1 VFINKKSVLTL
12 LLLMIF
18 LLAACGAPADEDTA
32 EVESGEV
39 VAIVNEENIY
49 EAEYQKVVDRMVWSY
64 EQQGMEFVGED
75 GEILLQDIRD
85 GVIEHLIQQK
95 VMMQEASSLGLI
107 VTDEEVTAELEGLK
121 AQFDTEEA
129 FQNVLDRTMFT
140 EEELRETLHTEMTIE
155 ALLQRAVDDITV
167 EESEIL
173 ARYESY
179 EAQYEA
185 QREILE
191 ASEEEISEEE
201 MAMIQLPP
209 YDNIKNDL
217 ELQILQEK
225 QQERMLVYVEE
236 LKAASDIEI
245 LI

>member
-1 VFINKKSVLTL
+1 MFMNKKSALTL
-12 LLLMIF
+12 LLLIVF
-18 LLAACGAPADEDTA
+18 LLAACSAPADVDTA

-39 VAIVNEENIY
+39 VAIVNDENIY

-64 EQQGMEFVGED
+64 EQQGMEFTGED

-95 VMMQEASSLGLI
+95 VMMQEASSLGLT
-107 VTDEEVTAELEGLK
+107 VTDEQVTAELEGLK

-129 FQNVLDRTMFT
+129 FQDVLDRTMFT
-140 EEELRETLHTEMTIE
+140 EQELRETLHTEMTIE
-155 ALLQRAVDDITV
+155 ALLQRSVDDITV
-167 EESEIL
+167 EESEIV
-173 ARYESY
+173 ARYENY

-201 MAMIQLPP
+201 MAMMQLPP
-209 YDNIKNDL
+209 YDDIKNDL

-236 LKAASDIEI
+236 LKAASEIEI